1 MLTLNEA
8 RQIAEN
14 CLALAGEMKLKPIT
28 IAVLDSGGH
37 LKALLRQDG
46 TSTMRAE
53 IAQGKARGA
62 IALGMGSRAIY
73 RRAQEQPYFI
83 QAMNALAGGSL
94 VPVPGGVLIRRD
106 GEIVGSSVPPACHIT
121 ASTFRRLWPTIKEY
135 GLFELTVVGILR
147 TTKPT
152 ESRPPEPSF
161 SARSNNLLRKPS
173 NALFSGPEHGEG
185 FWANMPQACPK
196 SRGVFGVRWN
206 YLLAAALNRPMRF

>member
-106 GEIVGSSVPPACHIT
+106 GEIVGS
-121 ASTFRRLWPTIKEY
+121 
-135 GLFELTVVGILR
+135 VGITGDSSDNDETCAKLAI
-147 TTKPT
+147 
-152 ESRPPEPSF
+152 EAAGF
-161 SARSNNLLRKPS
+161 
-173 NALFSGPEHGEG
+173 NADAG
-185 FWANMPQACPK
+185 
-196 SRGVFGVRWN
+196 
-206 YLLAAALNRPMRF
+206 